1 MGNWATLQPSG
12 EVTER
17 PKVQHWKCCVLQ
29 KGTVGSNPTL
39 SASSSHIGQCLR
51 MNNPLF
57 VVQDQYLQDDAF
69 AGLLQ
74 ERGITMLREFLPY
87 RPIAEQFWQQYVPE
101 PLPQTVIVGLNPGR
115 LGAGLTGIPLL
126 DFRSL
131 ANLLPDTQLPRNETE
146 PSANFFHRVVQNI
159 GAEKFYREFYVSN
172 VSAVGYVRD
181 NKNCNY
187 PDLPDAAQRI
197 IEQRFLDEMAVL
209 APKRIIALGREV
221 EATVQR
227 LFSGGSVTISH
238 LPHPS
243 WIMTYR
249 LREAQSWVRR
259 YTQMLT
265 QG

>member
-1 MGNWATLQPSG
+1 MISPIFA
-12 EVTER
+12 
-17 PKVQHWKCCVLQ
+17 
-29 KGTVGSNPTL
+29 
-39 SASSSHIGQCLR
+39 A
-51 MNNPLF
+51 
-57 VVQDQYLQDDAF
+57 QDQYLQDEAF
-69 AGLLQ
+69 ARLLQ
-74 ERGITMLREFLPY
+74 ERGISILQDFLPY
-87 RPIAEQFWQQYVPE
+87 RSIAEQFWQQYIPE
-101 PLPQTVIVGLNPGR
+101 PLPQTVILGLNPGR

-131 ANLLPDTQLPRNETE
+131 ASLFPDGRLPRNDTE
-146 PSANFFHRVVQNI
+146 PSANFFHRVVQNV

-172 VSAVGYVRD
+172 VSAVGYLRD

-187 PDLPDAAQRI
+187 HELPDAAQRI
-197 IEQRFLDEMAVL
+197 VEERFVAEMAVV

-227 LFSGGSVTISH
+227 LFPDGSVRISH

-259 YTQMLT
+259 YTQMLL

>member
-1 MGNWATLQPSG
+1 M
-12 EVTER
+12 TER

-39 SASSSHIGQCLR
+39 SAIFSHIGHFPR
-51 MNNPLF
+51 MRNPLF
-57 VVQDQYLQDDAF
+57 VAQDRYLQDEAF
-69 AGLLQ
+69 ASLLRQ
-74 ERGITMLREFLPY
+74 RNITILREFLPY

-115 LGAGLTGIPLL
+115 MGAGLTGVPLL

-131 ANLLPDTQLPRNETE
+131 TNLLPDARLPRNDTE
-146 PSANFFHRVVQNI
+146 PSANFFHRVAQHI
-159 GAEKFYREFYVSN
+159 GAEKFYRQFYVSN
-172 VSAVGYVRD
+172 VSAVGYLRD

-187 PDLPDAAQRI
+187 HDLPDAAQQI
-197 IEQRFLDEMAVL
+197 VEQRFRDEMAVV

-227 LFSGGSVTISH
+227 LYDDGAIRISH

-259 YTQMLT
+259 YTQMLL